1 MSGTVSVKLLDGATK
16 LIPSIFLSVFHAAS
30 FVALTFCKKKDRDQR
45 DLRRMVRRWHGTHR
59 DDWHSL
65 LQGGCDDAKDQH
77 FSDHCWRSR
86 P

>member
-1 MSGTVSVKLLDGATK
+1 MKLLDGATK

-77 FSDHCWRSR
+77 YFSDHCWRSR